1 MGTARQ
7 GQYRW
12 IRKSNTF
19 QRLCVGN
26 RNMGERNRYCQNTFK
41 STEVPQ
47 SQFTKTFKRSAKF
60 SPIFKVFHGF
70 ENSCQK
76 SRTLRTFE
84 DCQNPGGNGW
94 NCWNPAPAEAVLLS
108 YQFMQWVRLTCIV
121 LWCDGKECPLLQRQ
135 PGKVPF
141 IFFISSRLRIF
152 NMHSNKYIA
161 VLKWST

>member
-26 RNMGERNRYCQNTFK
+26 RNMEERNRYCQNTFK

-84 DCQNPGGNGW
+84 DCLVGTVGTVGTQHPQKQCCCPTSLCNELGL
-94 NCWNPAPAEAVLLS
+94 PASCCNA
-108 YQFMQWVRLTCIV
+108 M
-121 LWCDGKECPLLQRQ
+121 GKSAHFCKDSR
-135 PGKVPF
+135 GKFPSF
-141 IFFISSRLRIF
+141 S
-152 NMHSNKYIA
+152 
-161 VLKWST
+161 